1 MFNCYIQKFKQTAM
15 KKNIGGVDRIVRL
28 LVALLMV
35 IAYFQGMVTGVLG
48 IILMIVALIFVI
60 TSLVSICPIYALFGT
75 STCPPKK

>member
-1 MFNCYIQKFKQTAM
+1 M